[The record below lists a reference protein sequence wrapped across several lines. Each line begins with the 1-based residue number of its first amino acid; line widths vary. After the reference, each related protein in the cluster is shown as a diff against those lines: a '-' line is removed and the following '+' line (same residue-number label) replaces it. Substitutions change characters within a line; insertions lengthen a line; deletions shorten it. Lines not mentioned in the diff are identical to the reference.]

1 MYIHVDKH
9 LKLTGAPL
17 SPLSESN
24 MNMYYYLM
32 QVDRRKIEE
41 MRLPEKITFTL
52 PPCDASFMKVKA
64 KLIDENS
71 DNEILLETEELH
83 VPLTLVSD
91 FNQQF
96 FFFFRA
102 VVCVCFLWGNG
113 AITYALKEDEESQG
127 SLKINIRFR
136 KLDYKC
142 SRWCLR
148 GPAPKKRPMISG

>member
-83 VPLTLVSD
+83 VPLSLVSN

-96 FFFFRA
+96 FFFSGPLFA
-102 VVCVCFLWGNG
+102 SVFYEGM
-113 AITYALKEDEESQG
+113 AL
-127 SLKINIRFR
+127 SLM
-136 KLDYKC
+136 
-142 SRWCLR
+142 
-148 GPAPKKRPMISG
+148 P

>member
-24 MNMYYYLM
+24 MNIYYYLM

-52 PPCDASFMKVKA
+52 PPSDASFMKVKA

-71 DNEILLETEELH
+71 DNEILLETEQLH
-83 VPLTLVSD
+83 VPLSLVSN

-96 FFFFRA
+96 FSFLFFFFFTGPLFSS
-102 VVCVCFLWGNG
+102 VFLLGNG
-113 AITYALKEDEESQG
+113 AITCAVKEDLES
-127 SLKINIRFR
+127 
-136 KLDYKC
+136 
-142 SRWCLR
+142 
-148 GPAPKKRPMISG
+148 

>member
-71 DNEILLETEELH
+71 DNEILLEAEELH
-83 VPLTLVSD
+83 VPLTLVSN
-91 FNQQF
+91 FSQQ

-102 VVCVCFLWGNG
+102 VVCVCFL
-113 AITYALKEDEESQG
+113 
-127 SLKINIRFR
+127 
-136 KLDYKC
+136 
-142 SRWCLR
+142 
-148 GPAPKKRPMISG
+148 

>member
-17 SPLSESN
+17 LPLSESN

-41 MRLPEKITFTL
+41 MRLPEKTTFTL

-83 VPLTLVSD
+83 VPLTLVSN

-96 FFFFRA
+96 FFF
-102 VVCVCFLWGNG
+102 
-113 AITYALKEDEESQG
+113 QG
-127 SLKINIRFR
+127 R
-136 KLDYKC
+136 
-142 SRWCLR
+142 CLR
-148 GPAPKKRPMISG
+148 LFSMREWRYHLCLKRRRRKPRVFKN

>member
-24 MNMYYYLM
+24 MNIYYYLM

-41 MRLPEKITFTL
+41 MRLPEKITVTL
-52 PPCDASFMKVKA
+52 PPSNASFMKVKA

-71 DNEILLETEELH
+71 DNEILLETEQLH
-83 VPLTLVSD
+83 VPLSLVSN

-96 FFFFRA
+96 FSFLFFFFTGPLFSS
-102 VVCVCFLWGNG
+102 VFLLGNG
-113 AITYALKEDEESQG
+113 AITCTVKEDLES
-127 SLKINIRFR
+127 
-136 KLDYKC
+136 
-142 SRWCLR
+142 
-148 GPAPKKRPMISG
+148 

>member
-1 MYIHVDKH
+1 MFSVQCTVYIHVDKH

-24 MNMYYYLM
+24 MNIYYYLM

-52 PPCDASFMKVKA
+52 PPSDASFMKVKA

-71 DNEILLETEELH
+71 DNEILLETEQLH
-83 VPLTLVSD
+83 VPLSLVSN

-96 FFFFRA
+96 FYFLFFFFFTGPLFSS
-102 VVCVCFLWGNG
+102 VFLLGNG
-113 AITYALKEDEESQG
+113 AITCAVKED
-127 SLKINIRFR
+127 LK
-136 KLDYKC
+136 
-142 SRWCLR
+142 S
-148 GPAPKKRPMISG
+148 

>member
-9 LKLTGAPL
+9 LKLTGASL

-24 MNMYYYLM
+24 MNIYYYLM

-52 PPCDASFMKVKA
+52 PPSDASFMKVKA

-71 DNEILLETEELH
+71 DNEMLLETEQLR
-83 VPLTLVSD
+83 VPLSLVSN

-96 FFFFRA
+96 FSFLFFFYRA
-102 VVCVCFLWGNG
+102 VVFVCVSMGEWCYHLCRKRGP
-113 AITYALKEDEESQG
+113 
-127 SLKINIRFR
+127 R
-136 KLDYKC
+136 KLRVFKN
-142 SRWCLR
+142 
-148 GPAPKKRPMISG
+148 

>member
-24 MNMYYYLM
+24 MNIYYYLM

-71 DNEILLETEELH
+71 DNEILLETEQLH
-83 VPLTLVSD
+83 VPLTLVSN

-96 FFFFRA
+96 VFF
-102 VVCVCFLWGNG
+102 
-113 AITYALKEDEESQG
+113 QG
-127 SLKINIRFR
+127 R
-136 KLDYKC
+136 
-142 SRWCLR
+142 CLR
-148 GPAPKKRPMISG
+148 LFSMRE

>member
-24 MNMYYYLM
+24 MNIYYYLM

-52 PPCDASFMKVKA
+52 PPSDASFMKVKA

-71 DNEILLETEELH
+71 DNEILLETEQLH
-83 VPLTLVSD
+83 VPLSLVSN
-91 FNQQF
+91 FNRQF
-96 FFFFRA
+96 FSFLFFFLQGR
-102 VVCVCFLWGNG
+102 CFRLCF
-113 AITYALKEDEESQG
+113 YQG
-127 SLKINIRFR
+127 MVLSLV
-136 KLDYKC
+136 
-142 SRWCLR
+142 
-148 GPAPKKRPMISG
+148 P

>member
-9 LKLTGAPL
+9 LKLTGASL

-24 MNMYYYLM
+24 MNIYYYLM

-52 PPCDASFMKVKA
+52 PPSDASFMKVKA

-71 DNEILLETEELH
+71 DNEILLETEQLH
-83 VPLTLVSD
+83 VPLSLVSN

-96 FFFFRA
+96 FSFLFFFFTGRLFSS
-102 VVCVCFLWGNG
+102 VFLLGNG
-113 AITYALKEDEESQG
+113 AFTCAVKEDLES
-127 SLKINIRFR
+127 
-136 KLDYKC
+136 
-142 SRWCLR
+142 
-148 GPAPKKRPMISG
+148 

>member
-24 MNMYYYLM
+24 MNIYYYLM

-52 PPCDASFMKVKA
+52 PPSDASFMKVKA

-71 DNEILLETEELH
+71 DNEILLETEQLH
-83 VPLTLVSD
+83 VPLSLVSN

-96 FFFFRA
+96 FSFLFFFFTGPLFSS
-102 VVCVCFLWGNG
+102 VFLLGNG
-113 AITYALKEDEESQG
+113 AFTCAVKEDLES
-127 SLKINIRFR
+127 
-136 KLDYKC
+136 
-142 SRWCLR
+142 
-148 GPAPKKRPMISG
+148 

>member
-1 MYIHVDKH
+1 MDPPFRPSLKTVYIHVDKH

-24 MNMYYYLM
+24 MNIYYYLM

-52 PPCDASFMKVKA
+52 PPSDASFMKVKA

-71 DNEILLETEELH
+71 DNEILLETEQLH
-83 VPLTLVSD
+83 VPLSLVSN

-96 FFFFRA
+96 FSFLFFFFTGPLFSSVFLLGKGAFTCA
-102 VVCVCFLWGNG
+102 V
-113 AITYALKEDEESQG
+113 KEDLES
-127 SLKINIRFR
+127 
-136 KLDYKC
+136 
-142 SRWCLR
+142 
-148 GPAPKKRPMISG
+148 

>member
-24 MNMYYYLM
+24 MNIYYYLM

-52 PPCDASFMKVKA
+52 PPSDASFMKVKA

-71 DNEILLETEELH
+71 DNEILLETEQLH
-83 VPLTLVSD
+83 VPLSLVSN

-96 FFFFRA
+96 FFFSFFFFTGPLFSS
-102 VVCVCFLWGNG
+102 VFLLGNG
-113 AITYALKEDEESQG
+113 AITCAVKEDLES
-127 SLKINIRFR
+127 
-136 KLDYKC
+136 
-142 SRWCLR
+142 
-148 GPAPKKRPMISG
+148 

>member
-24 MNMYYYLM
+24 MNIYYYLM

-52 PPCDASFMKVKA
+52 PPSDASFMKVKA
-64 KLIDENS
+64 RLIDENS
-71 DNEILLETEELH
+71 DNEILLETEQLH
-83 VPLTLVSD
+83 VPLSLVSN

-96 FFFFRA
+96 FSFLFFFFTGPLFSS
-102 VVCVCFLWGNG
+102 VFLLGNG
-113 AITYALKEDEESQG
+113 AITCAVKEDLES
-127 SLKINIRFR
+127 
-136 KLDYKC
+136 
-142 SRWCLR
+142 
-148 GPAPKKRPMISG
+148 

>member
-9 LKLTGAPL
+9 LKRTGTPL

-24 MNMYYYLM
+24 MNIYYYLM

-71 DNEILLETEELH
+71 DNDILLETEQLH
-83 VPLTLVSD
+83 VPLALVSN

-96 FFFFRA
+96 FFFFLFFFTGPLFA
-102 VVCVCFLWGNG
+102 SVFLLGSG
-113 AITYALKEDEESQG
+113 AITCAVKEDVES
-127 SLKINIRFR
+127 
-136 KLDYKC
+136 
-142 SRWCLR
+142 
-148 GPAPKKRPMISG
+148 

>member
-24 MNMYYYLM
+24 MNIYYYLM

-52 PPCDASFMKVKA
+52 PPSDASFMKVKA

-71 DNEILLETEELH
+71 DNEILLETEQLH
-83 VPLTLVSD
+83 VPLSLVSN

-96 FFFFRA
+96 FSFLFFFFTGPLFSS
-102 VVCVCFLWGNG
+102 VFLLGNG
-113 AITYALKEDEESQG
+113 AITCAVKEDLES
-127 SLKINIRFR
+127 
-136 KLDYKC
+136 
-142 SRWCLR
+142 
-148 GPAPKKRPMISG
+148 

>member
-24 MNMYYYLM
+24 MNIYYYLM

-52 PPCDASFMKVKA
+52 PPSDASFMKVKA
-64 KLIDENS
+64 RLIDENS
-71 DNEILLETEELH
+71 DNEILLETEQLH
-83 VPLTLVSD
+83 VPLSLVSN

-96 FFFFRA
+96 FFFSFFFFTGPLFSS
-102 VVCVCFLWGNG
+102 VFLLGNG
-113 AITYALKEDEESQG
+113 AITCAVKEDLES
-127 SLKINIRFR
+127 
-136 KLDYKC
+136 
-142 SRWCLR
+142 
-148 GPAPKKRPMISG
+148 

>member
-1 MYIHVDKH
+1 MFSVQCTVYIHVDKH

-24 MNMYYYLM
+24 MNIYYYLM

-52 PPCDASFMKVKA
+52 PPSDASFMKVKA

-71 DNEILLETEELH
+71 DNEILLETEQLH
-83 VPLTLVSD
+83 VPLSLVSN

-96 FFFFRA
+96 FSFLFFFFTGPLFSS
-102 VVCVCFLWGNG
+102 VFLLRNG
-113 AITYALKEDEESQG
+113 AITCAVKEDLES
-127 SLKINIRFR
+127 
-136 KLDYKC
+136 
-142 SRWCLR
+142 
-148 GPAPKKRPMISG
+148 

>member
-24 MNMYYYLM
+24 MNIYYYLM

-52 PPCDASFMKVKA
+52 PPSDASFMKVKA

-71 DNEILLETEELH
+71 DNEILLETEQLH
-83 VPLTLVSD
+83 VPLSLVSN
-91 FNQQF
+91 FNQHFFSFLF
-96 FFFFRA
+96 FFFTGPLFSS
-102 VVCVCFLWGNG
+102 VFLLGNG
-113 AITYALKEDEESQG
+113 AITCAVKEDLES
-127 SLKINIRFR
+127 
-136 KLDYKC
+136 
-142 SRWCLR
+142 
-148 GPAPKKRPMISG
+148 

>member
-1 MYIHVDKH
+1 MDPPFRPSLKTVYIHVDKH

-24 MNMYYYLM
+24 MNIYYYLM

-52 PPCDASFMKVKA
+52 PPSDASFMKVKA

-71 DNEILLETEELH
+71 DNEILLETEQLH
-83 VPLTLVSD
+83 VPLSLVSN

-96 FFFFRA
+96 FSFLFFFFTGPLFSS
-102 VVCVCFLWGNG
+102 VFLLGNG
-113 AITYALKEDEESQG
+113 AFTCAVKEDLES
-127 SLKINIRFR
+127 
-136 KLDYKC
+136 
-142 SRWCLR
+142 
-148 GPAPKKRPMISG
+148 

>member
-24 MNMYYYLM
+24 MNIYYYLM

-52 PPCDASFMKVKA
+52 PPSDASFMKVKA

-71 DNEILLETEELH
+71 DNEILLETEQLH
-83 VPLTLVSD
+83 VPLSLVSN

-96 FFFFRA
+96 FSFFFFTGPLFSS
-102 VVCVCFLWGNG
+102 VFLLGNG
-113 AITYALKEDEESQG
+113 AITCAVKEDLES
-127 SLKINIRFR
+127 
-136 KLDYKC
+136 
-142 SRWCLR
+142 
-148 GPAPKKRPMISG
+148 